1 MDATVGALA
10 ALLNGEVLG
19 DAELPIRKVDSLDN
33 ADAVTLSF
41 MGGSTK
47 LRALDACQAGAILVG
62 SGRIDELTPELRER
76 FTFLV
81 VEDALDAFLV
91 ILQRERPPRPRPNIG
106 VSPQAIVA
114 ESATIGERTNIH
126 PGATIGEDVV
136 IGCDCEILP
145 GVVIG
150 DGCRI
155 GDHSTLHPR
164 VVLYPDVELCERVIL
179 HAGVVVGAD
188 GYGYRLRDGRFVKI
202 PQLGSVRIE
211 NDVEIGANATID
223 RGMIGPTVIGEGTK
237 LDNLIMV
244 AHNCQIGKHNVFA
257 SQVGLA
263 GSTSTGDYVR
273 IGGQT
278 GIADHLRIG
287 SNVALAASSAI
298 HKDVPDGETWA
309 GYPARPVEE
318 SFRILMAQGK
328 LPEMRTRLRD
338 LEKQVKRLTAELKRT
353 SDSEAA

>member
-10 ALLNGEVLG
+10 ALLDGEVRG
-19 DAELPIRKVDSLDN
+19 DAELPIRTVDSLDN
-33 ADAVTLSF
+33 ADAETLSF

-47 LRALDACQAGAILVG
+47 LRALDECQAGAILI
-62 SGRIDELTPELRER
+62 SSSRIDELTTELRER
-76 FTFLV
+76 FTFLI
-81 VEDALDAFLV
+81 VEDAMDAFFS
-91 ILQRERPPRPRPNIG
+91 ILQQDRPPRPRKEIG
-106 VSPQAIVA
+106 VSRQAIVA
-114 ESATIGERTNIH
+114 ESASIGERTNIH

-136 IGCDCEILP
+136 IGDDCEIHS

-155 GDHSTLHPR
+155 GDSTTLYPR
-164 VVLYPDVELCERVIL
+164 VVLYPDVEVGDRVIL
-179 HAGVVVGAD
+179 HAGVVAGAD
-188 GYGYRLRDGRFVKI
+188 GFGFRFRDGRFDKI
-202 PQLGSVRIE
+202 PQLGTVRIE
-211 NDVEIGANATID
+211 NDVEIGAGATID
-223 RGMIGPTVIGEGTK
+223 RGMISATVIGEGTK

-278 GIADHLRIG
+278 GVADHLRIG
-287 SNVALAASSAI
+287 SGVSLAASSAV
-298 HKDVPDGETWA
+298 HKDIPDGSTWA
-309 GYPARPVEE
+309 GYPARPHEE

-338 LEKQVKRLTAELKRT
+338 LEKQVKRLTAELEQT
-353 SDSEAA
+353 PDSEAA

>member
-10 ALLNGEVLG
+10 ALLDGEVLG
-19 DAELPIRKVDSLDN
+19 DAELPIRSVDSLDN
-33 ADAVTLSF
+33 ADAGTLSF
-41 MGGSTK
+41 IGGGTK
-47 LRALDACQAGAILVG
+47 LRALDDCQAGAILIG
-62 SGRIDELTPELRER
+62 SGRIDELTPDLRGR

-81 VEDALDAFLV
+81 VEDAMDAFLS
-91 ILQRERPPRPRPNIG
+91 ILKQERPGRPRADIG
-106 VSPQAIVA
+106 ISSQAIVA

-136 IGCDCEILP
+136 IGRDCEVHP

-155 GDHSTLHPR
+155 GDSTTLYPR
-164 VVLYPDVELCERVIL
+164 VVLYPDVELGERVIL
-179 HAGVVVGAD
+179 HAGVVAGAD
-188 GYGYRLRDGRFVKI
+188 GFGFRLREGRFEKI

-278 GIADHLRIG
+278 GIADHLRIV

-298 HKDVPDGETWA
+298 HKDVPDGETWG

-318 SFRILMAQGK
+318 TFRILMVQGK
-328 LPEMRTRLRD
+328 LPEMRTKLRV
-338 LEKQVKRLTAELKRT
+338 LEKQVQKLTAELERT
-353 SDSEAA
+353 PDSEAA